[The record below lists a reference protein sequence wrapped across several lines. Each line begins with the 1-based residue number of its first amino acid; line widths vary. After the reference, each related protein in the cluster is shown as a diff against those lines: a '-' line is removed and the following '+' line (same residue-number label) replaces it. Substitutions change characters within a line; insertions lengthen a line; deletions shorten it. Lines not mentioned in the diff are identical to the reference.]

1 MLGTTPPLPEAPRTR
16 PILNS
21 QAERG
26 GARVSLPLD
35 HQAASIVSLAAPLFA
50 GRRGKCDHGSLR
62 AHYSAQVSDRC
73 DSGHNKIHNF
83 QKESKNLF
91 LFTISVL
98 PVGSQSA
105 QPFQPLATWAEAWQ
119 AGHPRYVNV
128 GNDYGKTRLYT
139 PIRSKT
145 TALPRCTRHHSA
157 QRECSSPPRRGDE
170 STGKRSHRNRSS
182 SPERV
187 RL

>member
-1 MLGTTPPLPEAPRTR
+1 MLGMTPPLPEAPRTQAQDR
-16 PILNS
+16 LLNR

-26 GARVSLPLD
+26 GARVLLPLE
-35 HQAASIVSLAAPLFA
+35 
-50 GRRGKCDHGSLR
+50 CDHGSLR
-62 AHYSAQVSDRC
+62 AHYTQVSDRC
-73 DSGHNKIHNF
+73 DSRHNKTHNF
-83 QKESKNLF
+83 QKESKNIF

-98 PVGSQSA
+98 IVGSQSA
-105 QPFQPLATWAEAWQ
+105 QPFQPLATLADAWQ
-119 AGHPRYVNV
+119 AGHPRCVNV
-128 GNDYGKTRLYT
+128 GNDYGKMRLYT
-139 PIRSKT
+139 PIFSKT

-170 STGKRSHRNRSS
+170 SAGKRSHRNRSS